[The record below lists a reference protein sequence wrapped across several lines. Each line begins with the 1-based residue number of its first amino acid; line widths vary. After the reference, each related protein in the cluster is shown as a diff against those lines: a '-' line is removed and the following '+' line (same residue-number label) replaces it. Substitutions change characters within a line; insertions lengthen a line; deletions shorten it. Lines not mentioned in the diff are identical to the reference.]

1 MSHQMMHVYFFIRYL
16 SNISKTNLKHTLI
29 MTNIQHLISGAIC
42 VFALLFL
49 ISCAAQE
56 TTHGNQIDAID
67 IDKIQIGSTRKSE
80 LKIILGPP
88 SFEGSFA
95 SKKIYYSNVK
105 RQSPLGRKAVINSS
119 DLYAFEFDDNDIL
132 LDMTKITE
140 LPNSVNYES
149 EKTTAPGVQLG
160 ILEQIFFNLRRR
172 QNTE

>member
-1 MSHQMMHVYFFIRYL
+1 MTNDSFFFSYL
-16 SNISKTNLKHTLI
+16 SNIRKINLKYTKIL
-29 MTNIQHLISGAIC
+29 TNFQHLISGAIS
-42 VFALLFL
+42 VFVLLFL

-67 IDKIQIGSTRKSE
+67 IDKIQIGNTRKSE
-80 LKIILGPP
+80 LQIILGPP
-88 SFEGSFA
+88 SFDGSFA

-140 LPNSVNYES
+140 LPNSVDYES
-149 EKTTAPGVQLG
+149 EKTTAPGDQFG

>member
-1 MSHQMMHVYFFIRYL
+1 MSREMMRNSFFIRYL
-16 SNISKTNLKHTLI
+16 INISKTNQKHTHI

-42 VFALLFL
+42 VFALLLL

-80 LKIILGPP
+80 LQIILGPP

-105 RQSPLGRKAVINSS
+105 RQSPLGRQAVINSS
-119 DLYAFEFDDNDIL
+119 DLYAFEFDEDDIL
-132 LDMTKITE
+132 LAINKITK
-140 LPNSVNYES
+140 LPNSVDYDAK
-149 EKTTAPGVQLG
+149 KTTAPGVKLG

-172 QNTE
+172 QSTE

>member
-1 MSHQMMHVYFFIRYL
+1 M
-16 SNISKTNLKHTLI
+16 
-29 MTNIQHLISGAIC
+29 
-42 VFALLFL
+42 

-67 IDKIQIGSTRKSE
+67 IDKIQIGNTRKSE
-80 LKIILGPP
+80 LQIILGPP
-88 SFEGSFA
+88 SFDGSFA

-119 DLYAFEFDDNDIL
+119 DLYAFEFDDNNIL
-132 LDMTKITE
+132 LDMTKITK
-140 LPNSVNYES
+140 LPNSVDYES
-149 EKTTAPGVQLG
+149 EKTTAPGVQFG

>member
-1 MSHQMMHVYFFIRYL
+1 MNHEMMQNNFFIRYL
-16 SNISKTNLKHTLI
+16 SNISKITLKYTHI
-29 MTNIQHLISGAIC
+29 MTNFQQLISGAIC

-67 IDKIQIGSTRKSE
+67 IDKIQIGNTRKSE
-80 LKIILGPP
+80 LQIILGPP

-132 LDMTKITE
+132 LDMTKITK
-140 LPNSVNYES
+140 LPNSVDYET

>member
-1 MSHQMMHVYFFIRYL
+1 MTRDNFLFSYF
-16 SNISKTNLKHTLI
+16 SNISKANLKYTKI
-29 MTNIQHLISGAIC
+29 MTNFQHLIIGTISTF
-42 VFALLFL
+42 VFLFL

-80 LKIILGPP
+80 LQIILGPP

-105 RQSPLGRKAVINSS
+105 RQSPLGKKAVINSS

-140 LPNSVNYES
+140 LPNSVDYES

>member
-1 MSHQMMHVYFFIRYL
+1 MNHEMMQNNFFIRNL
-16 SNISKTNLKHTLI
+16 SNISKITLKYTHI
-29 MTNIQHLISGAIC
+29 MTNFQQLISGAIC

-80 LKIILGPP
+80 LQIILGPP

-132 LDMTKITE
+132 LDMTKITK
-140 LPNSVNYES
+140 LPNSVVYET
-149 EKTTAPGVQLG
+149 EKTTAPGVQLS